1 MTETILIIGSIAL
14 DTIENIRGKR
24 EDLIGGSTTY
34 VTVAAGRSVPVNVV
48 GVIGNDFPD
57 EGLEIYQ
64 RYANSLVDLEC
75 KEGNTFRWG
84 GRYGEN
90 MDSRETLFTD
100 LGVFSDFSPRL
111 STVNKN
117 VSNVFLA
124 NIHPSLQLSV
134 INQMAGKPL
143 IVTDT
148 MNLWIDISLKQL
160 INVISRVNMF
170 LLNDEEA
177 LLLTKKQTVEDAAE
191 ILLDMGPEIIIIKQ
205 GSMGSY
211 LFDKKNNLKKH
222 IPAFP
227 VDNVVDTTGAGDSFA
242 GGFVGN
248 IEKTDIVS
256 AIIAGSAIASFTVSS
271 FGVNGLI
278 DITKKEMNN
287 RINYIKKI
295 IKD

>member
-1 MTETILIIGSIAL
+1 MTETILIIGSISL
-14 DTIENIRGKR
+14 DTIENNRGKR

-34 VTVAAGRSVPVNVV
+34 ATVAAGRLVPVNVV

-57 EGLEIYQ
+57 EGLKIYK

-148 MNLWIDISLKQL
+148 MNLWIETTKNKLLKVLKKSDILL
-160 INVISRVNMF
+160 INESEAELISGTNNIDRSAVQLQGLGPSTVVIKKGSSGAVLF
-170 LLNDEEA
+170 HGEEKVSIGA
-177 LLLTKKQTVEDAAE
+177 
-191 ILLDMGPEIIIIKQ
+191 
-205 GSMGSY
+205 Y
-211 LFDKKNNLKKH
+211 
-222 IPAFP
+222 P
-227 VDNVVDTTGAGDSFA
+227 VKDVIDTTGAGDTFG
-242 GGFVGN
+242 GGFV
-248 IEKTDIVS
+248 S
-256 AIIAGSAIASFTVSS
+256 ALASGGTFRDALIKGSALASICVEG
-271 FGVNGLI
+271 FGVESLLEVNL
-278 DITKKEMNN
+278 EE
-287 RINYIKKI
+287 IKKRE
-295 IKD
+295 KFLYSVLCS

>member
-1 MTETILIIGSIAL
+1 MTETTLIIGSISL
-14 DTIENIRGKR
+14 DTIENNRGKR
-24 EDLIGGSTTY
+24 ENLIGGSTTY
-34 VTVAAGRSVPVNVV
+34 ATVAAGRLVPVNVV

-57 EGLEIYQ
+57 EGLKIYQ

-100 LGVFSDFSPRL
+100 LGVFSDFLPRL

-148 MNLWIDISLKQL
+148 MNLWIETTKNELLKVLKKSGILL
-160 INVISRVNMF
+160 INESEAELISGTNNIDRSAVQLQGLGPSTVVIKKGSSGAVLF
-170 LLNDEEA
+170 HGEEKVSIGA
-177 LLLTKKQTVEDAAE
+177 
-191 ILLDMGPEIIIIKQ
+191 
-205 GSMGSY
+205 Y
-211 LFDKKNNLKKH
+211 
-222 IPAFP
+222 P
-227 VDNVVDTTGAGDSFA
+227 VKDVIDTTGAGDTFG
-242 GGFVGN
+242 GGFV
-248 IEKTDIVS
+248 S
-256 AIIAGSAIASFTVSS
+256 ALASGGTFRDALIKGSALASICVEG
-271 FGVNGLI
+271 FGVESLLEVNL
-278 DITKKEMNN
+278 EE
-287 RINYIKKI
+287 IKKRE
-295 IKD
+295 KFLYSVLCS

>member
-1 MTETILIIGSIAL
+1 MTETILVIGSIAL
-14 DTIENIRGKR
+14 DTIENNRGKR

-34 VTVAAGRSVPVNVV
+34 ATVAAGRSVPVNVV

-84 GRYGEN
+84 SRYGEN

-148 MNLWIDISLKQL
+148 MNLWIETTKNELLEVLKKSDILL
-160 INVISRVNMF
+160 INESESELISGTDNIDRSAVQLQGLGPSTVVIKKGSSGAVLF
-170 LLNDEEA
+170 HGEEKVSIGA
-177 LLLTKKQTVEDAAE
+177 
-191 ILLDMGPEIIIIKQ
+191 
-205 GSMGSY
+205 Y
-211 LFDKKNNLKKH
+211 
-222 IPAFP
+222 P
-227 VDNVVDTTGAGDSFA
+227 VKDVIDTTGAGDTFG
-242 GGFVGN
+242 GGFV
-248 IEKTDIVS
+248 S
-256 AIIAGSAIASFTVSS
+256 ALASGGTFRDALIKGSALASICVEG
-271 FGVNGLI
+271 FGIESLLEVNL
-278 DITKKEMNN
+278 EE
-287 RINYIKKI
+287 IKKRE
-295 IKD
+295 KFLHSVLCS

>member
-1 MTETILIIGSIAL
+1 MTETILIIGSISL
-14 DTIENIRGKR
+14 DTIENNRGKR

-34 VTVAAGRSVPVNVV
+34 ATVAAGRLVPVNVV

-57 EGLEIYQ
+57 EGLKIYK

-100 LGVFSDFSPRL
+100 LGVFSDFLPRL

-148 MNLWIDISLKQL
+148 MNLWIETTKNKLLKVLKKSDILL
-160 INVISRVNMF
+160 INESEAELISGTNNIDRSAVQLQGLGPSTVVIKKGSSGVVLF
-170 LLNDEEA
+170 HGEEKVSIGA
-177 LLLTKKQTVEDAAE
+177 
-191 ILLDMGPEIIIIKQ
+191 
-205 GSMGSY
+205 Y
-211 LFDKKNNLKKH
+211 
-222 IPAFP
+222 P
-227 VDNVVDTTGAGDSFA
+227 VKDVIDTTGAGDTFG
-242 GGFVGN
+242 GGFV
-248 IEKTDIVS
+248 S
-256 AIIAGSAIASFTVSS
+256 ALASGGTFRDALIKGSALASICVEG
-271 FGVNGLI
+271 FGVESLLEVNL
-278 DITKKEMNN
+278 EE
-287 RINYIKKI
+287 IKKRE
-295 IKD
+295 KFLYSVLCS

>member
-14 DTIENIRGKR
+14 DTIENNRGKR

-34 VTVAAGRSVPVNVV
+34 ATVAAGRLVPVNVV

-57 EGLEIYQ
+57 EGLKIYK

-148 MNLWIDISLKQL
+148 MNLWIETTKNKLLKVLKKSDILL
-160 INVISRVNMF
+160 INESEAELISGTNNIDRSAVQLQGLGPSTVVIKKGSSGAVLF
-170 LLNDEEA
+170 HGEEKVSIGA
-177 LLLTKKQTVEDAAE
+177 
-191 ILLDMGPEIIIIKQ
+191 
-205 GSMGSY
+205 Y
-211 LFDKKNNLKKH
+211 
-222 IPAFP
+222 P
-227 VDNVVDTTGAGDSFA
+227 VKDVIDTTGAGDTFG
-242 GGFVGN
+242 GGFV
-248 IEKTDIVS
+248 S
-256 AIIAGSAIASFTVSS
+256 ALASGGTFRDALIKGSALASICVEG
-271 FGVNGLI
+271 FGVESLLEVNL
-278 DITKKEMNN
+278 EE
-287 RINYIKKI
+287 IKKRE
-295 IKD
+295 KFLYSVFCS

>member
-14 DTIENIRGKR
+14 DTIENNRGKR

-34 VTVAAGRSVPVNVV
+34 ATVAAGRSVPVNVV

-57 EGLEIYQ
+57 EGLKIYQ

-84 GRYGEN
+84 SRYGEN

-148 MNLWIDISLKQL
+148 MNLWIETTKNELLEVLKKSDILL
-160 INVISRVNMF
+160 INESEAELISGTNNIDRSAVQLQGLGPSTVVIKKGSSGAVLF
-170 LLNDEEA
+170 HGEEKVSIGA
-177 LLLTKKQTVEDAAE
+177 
-191 ILLDMGPEIIIIKQ
+191 
-205 GSMGSY
+205 Y
-211 LFDKKNNLKKH
+211 
-222 IPAFP
+222 P
-227 VDNVVDTTGAGDSFA
+227 VKDVIDTTGAGDTFG
-242 GGFVGN
+242 GGFV
-248 IEKTDIVS
+248 S
-256 AIIAGSAIASFTVSS
+256 ALASGGTFRDALIKGSALASICVEG
-271 FGVNGLI
+271 FGVESLLEVNL
-278 DITKKEMNN
+278 EE
-287 RINYIKKI
+287 IKKRE
-295 IKD
+295 KFLHSVLCS

>member
-14 DTIENIRGKR
+14 DTIENNRGKR

-34 VTVAAGRSVPVNVV
+34 ATVAAGRSVPVNVV

-57 EGLEIYQ
+57 EGLKIYQ

-148 MNLWIDISLKQL
+148 MNLWIETTKNELLEVLKKSDILL
-160 INVISRVNMF
+160 INESEAELISGTNNIDRSAVQLQGLGPSTVVIKKGSSGAVLF
-170 LLNDEEA
+170 HGEEKVSIGA
-177 LLLTKKQTVEDAAE
+177 
-191 ILLDMGPEIIIIKQ
+191 
-205 GSMGSY
+205 Y
-211 LFDKKNNLKKH
+211 
-222 IPAFP
+222 P
-227 VDNVVDTTGAGDSFA
+227 VKDVIDTTGAGDTFG
-242 GGFVGN
+242 GGFV
-248 IEKTDIVS
+248 S
-256 AIIAGSAIASFTVSS
+256 ALASGGTFRDALIKGSALASICVEG
-271 FGVNGLI
+271 FGVESLLEVNL
-278 DITKKEMNN
+278 EE
-287 RINYIKKI
+287 IKKRE
-295 IKD
+295 KFLYSVFCS

>member
-14 DTIENIRGKR
+14 DTIENNRGKR

-34 VTVAAGRSVPVNVV
+34 ATVAAGRSVPVNVV

-57 EGLEIYQ
+57 EGLKIYQ

-84 GRYGEN
+84 SRYGEN

-148 MNLWIDISLKQL
+148 MNLWIETTKNELLEVLKKSDILL
-160 INVISRVNMF
+160 INESESELISGTDNIDRSAVQLQGLGPSTVVIKKGSSGAVLF
-170 LLNDEEA
+170 HGEEKVSIGA
-177 LLLTKKQTVEDAAE
+177 
-191 ILLDMGPEIIIIKQ
+191 
-205 GSMGSY
+205 Y
-211 LFDKKNNLKKH
+211 
-222 IPAFP
+222 P
-227 VDNVVDTTGAGDSFA
+227 VKDVIDTTGAGDTFG
-242 GGFVGN
+242 GGFV
-248 IEKTDIVS
+248 S
-256 AIIAGSAIASFTVSS
+256 ALASGGTFRDALIKGSALASICVEG
-271 FGVNGLI
+271 FGIESLLEVNL
-278 DITKKEMNN
+278 EE
-287 RINYIKKI
+287 IKKRE
-295 IKD
+295 KFLHSVLCS

>member
-14 DTIENIRGKR
+14 DTIENNRGKR

-57 EGLEIYQ
+57 EGLKIYQ

-90 MDSRETLFTD
+90 MDNRETLFTD

-148 MNLWIDISLKQL
+148 MNLWIETTKNELLEVLKKSDILL
-160 INVISRVNMF
+160 INESEAELITGTNNIDRSAVQLQDLGPSTVVIKKGSSGAVLF
-170 LLNDEEA
+170 HGEEKVSIGA
-177 LLLTKKQTVEDAAE
+177 
-191 ILLDMGPEIIIIKQ
+191 
-205 GSMGSY
+205 Y
-211 LFDKKNNLKKH
+211 
-222 IPAFP
+222 P
-227 VDNVVDTTGAGDSFA
+227 VKDVIDTTGAGDTFG
-242 GGFVGN
+242 GGFV
-248 IEKTDIVS
+248 S
-256 AIIAGSAIASFTVSS
+256 ALASGGTFRDALIKGSALASICVEG
-271 FGVNGLI
+271 FGVESLLEVNL
-278 DITKKEMNN
+278 EE
-287 RINYIKKI
+287 IKKRE
-295 IKD
+295 KFLHSLLCP

>member
-14 DTIENIRGKR
+14 DTIENNRGKR

-57 EGLEIYQ
+57 EGLKIYQ

-148 MNLWIDISLKQL
+148 MNLWIETTKNELLEVLKKSDILL
-160 INVISRVNMF
+160 INESEAELITGTNNIDRSAVQLQGLGPSTVVIKKGSSGAVLF
-170 LLNDEEA
+170 HGEEKVSIGA
-177 LLLTKKQTVEDAAE
+177 
-191 ILLDMGPEIIIIKQ
+191 
-205 GSMGSY
+205 Y
-211 LFDKKNNLKKH
+211 
-222 IPAFP
+222 P
-227 VDNVVDTTGAGDSFA
+227 VKDVIDTTGAGDTFG
-242 GGFVGN
+242 GGFV
-248 IEKTDIVS
+248 S
-256 AIIAGSAIASFTVSS
+256 ALASGGTFRDALIKGSALASICVEG
-271 FGVNGLI
+271 FGVESLLEVNL
-278 DITKKEMNN
+278 EE
-287 RINYIKKI
+287 IKKRE
-295 IKD
+295 KFLHSVLCP

>member
-14 DTIENIRGKR
+14 DTIENNRGKR

-34 VTVAAGRSVPVNVV
+34 ATVAAGWSVPVNVV

-84 GRYGEN
+84 SRYGEN

-148 MNLWIDISLKQL
+148 MNLWIETTKNELLEVLKKSDILL
-160 INVISRVNMF
+160 INESESELISGTDNIDRSAVQLQGLGPSTVVIKKGSSGAVLF
-170 LLNDEEA
+170 HGEEKVSIGA
-177 LLLTKKQTVEDAAE
+177 
-191 ILLDMGPEIIIIKQ
+191 
-205 GSMGSY
+205 Y
-211 LFDKKNNLKKH
+211 
-222 IPAFP
+222 P
-227 VDNVVDTTGAGDSFA
+227 VKDVIVTTGAGDTFG
-242 GGFVGN
+242 GGFV
-248 IEKTDIVS
+248 S
-256 AIIAGSAIASFTVSS
+256 ALASGGTFRDALIKGSALASICVEG
-271 FGVNGLI
+271 FGIESLLVVNL
-278 DITKKEMNN
+278 EE
-287 RINYIKKI
+287 IKKRE
-295 IKD
+295 KFLHSALCP

>member
-1 MTETILIIGSIAL
+1 MTETILIVGSIAL
-14 DTIENIRGKR
+14 DTIENNRGKR

-57 EGLEIYQ
+57 EGLKIYQ

-90 MDSRETLFTD
+90 MDNRETLFTD

-124 NIHPSLQLSV
+124 NINPSLQLSV

-148 MNLWIDISLKQL
+148 MNLWIETTKNELLEVLKKSDILL
-160 INVISRVNMF
+160 INESEAELITGTNNIDRSAVQLQGLGPSTVVIKKGSSGAVLF
-170 LLNDEEA
+170 HGEEKVSIGA
-177 LLLTKKQTVEDAAE
+177 
-191 ILLDMGPEIIIIKQ
+191 
-205 GSMGSY
+205 Y
-211 LFDKKNNLKKH
+211 
-222 IPAFP
+222 P
-227 VDNVVDTTGAGDSFA
+227 VKDVIDTTGAGDTFG
-242 GGFVGN
+242 GGFV
-248 IEKTDIVS
+248 S
-256 AIIAGSAIASFTVSS
+256 ALASGGTFRDALIKGSALASICVEG
-271 FGVNGLI
+271 FGVESLLEVNL
-278 DITKKEMNN
+278 EE
-287 RINYIKKI
+287 IKKRE
-295 IKD
+295 KFLHSVLCS

>member
-14 DTIENIRGKR
+14 DTIENNRGKR

-34 VTVAAGRSVPVNVV
+34 ATVAAGRSVPVNVV

-64 RYANSLVDLEC
+64 RYANNLVDLEC

-84 GRYGEN
+84 SRYGEN

-148 MNLWIDISLKQL
+148 MNLWIETTKNELLEVLKKSDILL
-160 INVISRVNMF
+160 INESESELISGTDNIDRSAVQLQGLGPSTVVIKKGSSGAVLF
-170 LLNDEEA
+170 HGEEKVSIGA
-177 LLLTKKQTVEDAAE
+177 
-191 ILLDMGPEIIIIKQ
+191 
-205 GSMGSY
+205 Y
-211 LFDKKNNLKKH
+211 
-222 IPAFP
+222 P
-227 VDNVVDTTGAGDSFA
+227 VKDVIDTTGAGDTFG
-242 GGFVGN
+242 GGFV
-248 IEKTDIVS
+248 S
-256 AIIAGSAIASFTVSS
+256 ALASGGTFRDALIKGSALASICVEG
-271 FGVNGLI
+271 FGVESLLEVNL
-278 DITKKEMNN
+278 EE
-287 RINYIKKI
+287 IKKREKFLHSVI
-295 IKD
+295 CP

>member
-14 DTIENIRGKR
+14 DTIENNRGKR

-34 VTVAAGRSVPVNVV
+34 VTVAAGWSVPVNVV

-84 GRYGEN
+84 SRYGEN

-124 NIHPSLQLSV
+124 NINPSLQLSV

-143 IVTDT
+143 IIIDT
-148 MNLWIDISLKQL
+148 MNLWIETTKNELLEVLKKSDILL
-160 INVISRVNMF
+160 INESEAELITGTNNIDRSAIQLQGLGPSTVVIKKGSSGAVLF
-170 LLNDEEA
+170 HGEEKVSIGA
-177 LLLTKKQTVEDAAE
+177 
-191 ILLDMGPEIIIIKQ
+191 
-205 GSMGSY
+205 Y
-211 LFDKKNNLKKH
+211 
-222 IPAFP
+222 P
-227 VDNVVDTTGAGDSFA
+227 VKDVIDTTGAGDTFG
-242 GGFVGN
+242 GGFV
-248 IEKTDIVS
+248 S
-256 AIIAGSAIASFTVSS
+256 ALASGGTFRDALIKGSALASICVEG
-271 FGVNGLI
+271 FGVESLLEVNL
-278 DITKKEMNN
+278 EE
-287 RINYIKKI
+287 IKKRENFLHSVLCP
-295 IKD
+295 

>member
-1 MTETILIIGSIAL
+1 MTETILIIGSISL
-14 DTIENIRGKR
+14 DTIENNRGKR

-57 EGLEIYQ
+57 EGLKIYQ

-90 MDSRETLFTD
+90 MDNRETLFTD

-148 MNLWIDISLKQL
+148 MNLWIETTKNKLLKVLKKSDILL
-160 INVISRVNMF
+160 INESEAELISGTNNIDRSAVQLQGLGPSTVVIKKGSSGVVLF
-170 LLNDEEA
+170 HGEEKVSIGA
-177 LLLTKKQTVEDAAE
+177 
-191 ILLDMGPEIIIIKQ
+191 
-205 GSMGSY
+205 Y
-211 LFDKKNNLKKH
+211 
-222 IPAFP
+222 P
-227 VDNVVDTTGAGDSFA
+227 VKDVIDTTGAGDTFG
-242 GGFVGN
+242 GGFV
-248 IEKTDIVS
+248 S
-256 AIIAGSAIASFTVSS
+256 ALASGGTFRDALIKGSALASICVEG
-271 FGVNGLI
+271 FGVESLLEANL
-278 DITKKEMNN
+278 EE
-287 RINYIKKI
+287 IKKRE
-295 IKD
+295 KFLYSVFCS

>member
-14 DTIENIRGKR
+14 DTIENNRGKR

-34 VTVAAGRSVPVNVV
+34 ATVAAGRLVPVNVV

-57 EGLEIYQ
+57 EGLKIYK

-148 MNLWIDISLKQL
+148 MNLWIETTKNELLKVLKKSDILL
-160 INVISRVNMF
+160 INESEAELISGTNNIDRSAVQLQGLGPSTVVIKKGSSGAVLF
-170 LLNDEEA
+170 HGEEKVSIGA
-177 LLLTKKQTVEDAAE
+177 
-191 ILLDMGPEIIIIKQ
+191 
-205 GSMGSY
+205 Y
-211 LFDKKNNLKKH
+211 
-222 IPAFP
+222 P
-227 VDNVVDTTGAGDSFA
+227 VKDVIDTTGAGDTFG
-242 GGFVGN
+242 GGFV
-248 IEKTDIVS
+248 S
-256 AIIAGSAIASFTVSS
+256 ALASGGTFRDALIKGSALASICVEG
-271 FGVNGLI
+271 FGVESLLEVNL
-278 DITKKEMNN
+278 EE
-287 RINYIKKI
+287 IKKRE
-295 IKD
+295 KFLYSVLCS

>member
-1 MTETILIIGSIAL
+1 MTETILIIGSISL
-14 DTIENIRGKR
+14 DTIENNRGKR

-34 VTVAAGRSVPVNVV
+34 ATVAAGRLVPVNVV

-57 EGLEIYQ
+57 EGLKIYQ

-148 MNLWIDISLKQL
+148 MNLWIETTKNKLLKVLKKSDILL
-160 INVISRVNMF
+160 INESEAELISGTNNIDRSAVQLQGLGPSTVVIKKGSSGVVLF
-170 LLNDEEA
+170 HGEEKVSIGA
-177 LLLTKKQTVEDAAE
+177 
-191 ILLDMGPEIIIIKQ
+191 
-205 GSMGSY
+205 Y
-211 LFDKKNNLKKH
+211 
-222 IPAFP
+222 P
-227 VDNVVDTTGAGDSFA
+227 VKDVIDTTGAGDTFG
-242 GGFVGN
+242 GGFV
-248 IEKTDIVS
+248 S
-256 AIIAGSAIASFTVSS
+256 ALASGGTFRDALIKGSALASICVEG
-271 FGVNGLI
+271 FGVESLLEVNL
-278 DITKKEMNN
+278 EE
-287 RINYIKKI
+287 IKKRE
-295 IKD
+295 KFLYSVFCS

>member
-14 DTIENIRGKR
+14 DTIENNRGKR

-34 VTVAAGRSVPVNVV
+34 ATVAAGRSVPVNVV

-57 EGLEIYQ
+57 EGLKIYQ
-64 RYANSLVDLEC
+64 RYANSLVDLQC

-84 GRYGEN
+84 SRYGEN

-148 MNLWIDISLKQL
+148 MNLWIETTKNELLEVLKKSDILL
-160 INVISRVNMF
+160 INESEAELISGTDNIDRSAVQLQGLGPSTVVIKKGSSGAVLF
-170 LLNDEEA
+170 HGEEKVSIGA
-177 LLLTKKQTVEDAAE
+177 
-191 ILLDMGPEIIIIKQ
+191 
-205 GSMGSY
+205 Y
-211 LFDKKNNLKKH
+211 
-222 IPAFP
+222 P
-227 VDNVVDTTGAGDSFA
+227 VKDVIDTTGAGDTFG
-242 GGFVGN
+242 GGFV
-248 IEKTDIVS
+248 S
-256 AIIAGSAIASFTVSS
+256 ALASGGTFRDALIKGSALASICVEG
-271 FGVNGLI
+271 FGIESLLEVNL
-278 DITKKEMNN
+278 EE
-287 RINYIKKI
+287 IKKRE
-295 IKD
+295 KFLHSVLCS

>member
-14 DTIENIRGKR
+14 DTIENNRGKR

-34 VTVAAGRSVPVNVV
+34 ATIAAGRSVPVNVV

-57 EGLEIYQ
+57 EGLKIYK

-84 GRYGEN
+84 DRYGEN

-148 MNLWIDISLKQL
+148 MNLWIETTKNKLLKVLKKSDILL
-160 INVISRVNMF
+160 INESEAELISGTNNIDRSAVQLQGLGPSTVVIKKGSSGAVLF
-170 LLNDEEA
+170 HGEEKVSIGA
-177 LLLTKKQTVEDAAE
+177 
-191 ILLDMGPEIIIIKQ
+191 
-205 GSMGSY
+205 Y
-211 LFDKKNNLKKH
+211 
-222 IPAFP
+222 P
-227 VDNVVDTTGAGDSFA
+227 VKDVIDTTGAGDTFG
-242 GGFVGN
+242 GGFV
-248 IEKTDIVS
+248 S
-256 AIIAGSAIASFTVSS
+256 ALASGGTFRDALIKGSALASICVEG
-271 FGVNGLI
+271 FGVESLLEVNL
-278 DITKKEMNN
+278 EE
-287 RINYIKKI
+287 IKKRE
-295 IKD
+295 KFLYSVFCS

>member
-14 DTIENIRGKR
+14 DTIENNRGKR

-34 VTVAAGRSVPVNVV
+34 ATVAAGRSVPVNVV

-57 EGLEIYQ
+57 EGLKIYQ
-64 RYANSLVDLEC
+64 RYANSLVDLQC

-84 GRYGEN
+84 SRYGEN

-148 MNLWIDISLKQL
+148 MNLWIETTKNELLEVLKKSDILL
-160 INVISRVNMF
+160 INESESELISGTDNIDRSAVQLQGLGPSTVVIKKGSSGAVLF
-170 LLNDEEA
+170 HGEEKVSIGA
-177 LLLTKKQTVEDAAE
+177 
-191 ILLDMGPEIIIIKQ
+191 
-205 GSMGSY
+205 Y
-211 LFDKKNNLKKH
+211 
-222 IPAFP
+222 P
-227 VDNVVDTTGAGDSFA
+227 VKDVIDTTGAGDTFG
-242 GGFVGN
+242 GGFV
-248 IEKTDIVS
+248 S
-256 AIIAGSAIASFTVSS
+256 ALASGGTFRDALIKGSALASICVEG
-271 FGVNGLI
+271 FGVESLLEVNL
-278 DITKKEMNN
+278 EE
-287 RINYIKKI
+287 IKKREKFLHSVI
-295 IKD
+295 CP

>member
-14 DTIENIRGKR
+14 DTIENNRGKR

-34 VTVAAGRSVPVNVV
+34 ATVAAGRLVPVNVV

-57 EGLEIYQ
+57 EGLKIYK

-148 MNLWIDISLKQL
+148 MNLWIETTKNKLLKVLKKSDILL
-160 INVISRVNMF
+160 INESEAELISGTNNIDRSAVQLQGLGPSTVVIKKGSSGAVLF
-170 LLNDEEA
+170 HGEEKVSIGA
-177 LLLTKKQTVEDAAE
+177 
-191 ILLDMGPEIIIIKQ
+191 
-205 GSMGSY
+205 Y
-211 LFDKKNNLKKH
+211 
-222 IPAFP
+222 P
-227 VDNVVDTTGAGDSFA
+227 VKDVIDTTGAGDTFG
-242 GGFVGN
+242 GGFV
-248 IEKTDIVS
+248 S
-256 AIIAGSAIASFTVSS
+256 ALASGGTFRDALIKGSALASICVEG
-271 FGVNGLI
+271 FGVESLLEVNL
-278 DITKKEMNN
+278 EE
-287 RINYIKKI
+287 IKKRE
-295 IKD
+295 KFLYSVLCS

>member
-1 MTETILIIGSIAL
+1 MTETILIIGSISL
-14 DTIENIRGKR
+14 DTIENNRGKR

-34 VTVAAGRSVPVNVV
+34 ATVAAGRLVPVNVV

-57 EGLEIYQ
+57 EGLKIYQ

-148 MNLWIDISLKQL
+148 MNLWIETTKNKLLKVLKKSDILL
-160 INVISRVNMF
+160 INESEAELISGTNNIDRSAVQLQGLGPSTVVIKKGSSGVVLF
-170 LLNDEEA
+170 HGEEKVSIGA
-177 LLLTKKQTVEDAAE
+177 
-191 ILLDMGPEIIIIKQ
+191 
-205 GSMGSY
+205 Y
-211 LFDKKNNLKKH
+211 
-222 IPAFP
+222 P
-227 VDNVVDTTGAGDSFA
+227 VKDVIDTTGAGDTFG
-242 GGFVGN
+242 GGFV
-248 IEKTDIVS
+248 S
-256 AIIAGSAIASFTVSS
+256 ALASGGTFRDALIKGSALASICVEG
-271 FGVNGLI
+271 FGVESLL
-278 DITKKEMNN
+278 EVSLEE
-287 RINYIKKI
+287 IKKRE
-295 IKD
+295 KFLYSVFCS

>member
-1 MTETILIIGSIAL
+1 MTETILIIGSISL
-14 DTIENIRGKR
+14 DTIENDRGKR
-24 EDLIGGSTTY
+24 ENLIGGSTTY
-34 VTVAAGRSVPVNVV
+34 ATVAAGRLVPVNVV

-57 EGLEIYQ
+57 EGLKIYK

-100 LGVFSDFSPRL
+100 LGVFSDFLPRL

-148 MNLWIDISLKQL
+148 MNLWIETTKNKLLKVLKKSDILL
-160 INVISRVNMF
+160 INESEAELISGTNNIDRSAVQLQGLGPSTVVIKKGSSGAVLF
-170 LLNDEEA
+170 HGEEKVSIGA
-177 LLLTKKQTVEDAAE
+177 
-191 ILLDMGPEIIIIKQ
+191 
-205 GSMGSY
+205 Y
-211 LFDKKNNLKKH
+211 
-222 IPAFP
+222 P
-227 VDNVVDTTGAGDSFA
+227 VKDVIDTTGAGDTFG
-242 GGFVGN
+242 GGFV
-248 IEKTDIVS
+248 S
-256 AIIAGSAIASFTVSS
+256 ALASGGTFRDALIKGSALASICVEG
-271 FGVNGLI
+271 FGVESLLEVNL
-278 DITKKEMNN
+278 EE
-287 RINYIKKI
+287 IKKRE
-295 IKD
+295 KFLYSVLCS

>member
-14 DTIENIRGKR
+14 DTIENNRGKR

-34 VTVAAGRSVPVNVV
+34 ATVAAGRSVPVNVV

-57 EGLEIYQ
+57 EGLKIYQ

-148 MNLWIDISLKQL
+148 MNLWIETTKNKLLKVLKKSDILL
-160 INVISRVNMF
+160 INESEAELISGTNNIDRSAVQLQGLGPSTVVIKKGSSGAVLF
-170 LLNDEEA
+170 HGEEKVSIGA
-177 LLLTKKQTVEDAAE
+177 
-191 ILLDMGPEIIIIKQ
+191 
-205 GSMGSY
+205 Y
-211 LFDKKNNLKKH
+211 
-222 IPAFP
+222 P
-227 VDNVVDTTGAGDSFA
+227 VKDVIDTTGAGDTFG
-242 GGFVGN
+242 GGFV
-248 IEKTDIVS
+248 S
-256 AIIAGSAIASFTVSS
+256 ALASGGTFRDALIKGSALASICVEG
-271 FGVNGLI
+271 FGVESLLEVNL
-278 DITKKEMNN
+278 EE
-287 RINYIKKI
+287 IKKRE
-295 IKD
+295 KFLYSVLCS

>member
-14 DTIENIRGKR
+14 DTIENNRGKR

-34 VTVAAGRSVPVNVV
+34 VTVAAGRSGPVNVV
-48 GVIGNDFPD
+48 CVIGNDFPV

-148 MNLWIDISLKQL
+148 MNLWIETTKNELLEVLKKSDILL
-160 INVISRVNMF
+160 INESEAELITGTNNIDRSAIQLQGLGPSTVVIKKGSSGAVLF
-170 LLNDEEA
+170 HGEEKVSIGA
-177 LLLTKKQTVEDAAE
+177 
-191 ILLDMGPEIIIIKQ
+191 
-205 GSMGSY
+205 Y
-211 LFDKKNNLKKH
+211 
-222 IPAFP
+222 P
-227 VDNVVDTTGAGDSFA
+227 VKDVIDTTGAGDTFG
-242 GGFVGN
+242 GGFV
-248 IEKTDIVS
+248 S
-256 AIIAGSAIASFTVSS
+256 ALASGGTFRDALIKGSALASICVEG
-271 FGVNGLI
+271 FGIESLLEVNL
-278 DITKKEMNN
+278 EE
-287 RINYIKKI
+287 IKKRE
-295 IKD
+295 KFLHSVLCS

>member
-148 MNLWIDISLKQL
+148 MNLWIETTKNELLKVLKKSDILL
-160 INVISRVNMF
+160 INESEAELISGTNNIDRSAVQLRGLGPSTVVIKKGSSGAVLF
-170 LLNDEEA
+170 HGEEKVSIGA
-177 LLLTKKQTVEDAAE
+177 
-191 ILLDMGPEIIIIKQ
+191 
-205 GSMGSY
+205 Y
-211 LFDKKNNLKKH
+211 
-222 IPAFP
+222 P
-227 VDNVVDTTGAGDSFA
+227 VKDVIDTTGAGDTFG
-242 GGFVGN
+242 GGFV
-248 IEKTDIVS
+248 S
-256 AIIAGSAIASFTVSS
+256 ALASGGTFRDALIKGSALASICVEG
-271 FGVNGLI
+271 FGVESLLDVNL
-278 DITKKEMNN
+278 EE
-287 RINYIKKI
+287 IKKRE
-295 IKD
+295 KFLHSVLCP

>member
-14 DTIENIRGKR
+14 DTIENNRGKR

-64 RYANSLVDLEC
+64 RYANNLVDLEC

-148 MNLWIDISLKQL
+148 MNLWIETTKNELLKVLKKSDILL
-160 INVISRVNMF
+160 INESEAELISGTNNIDRSAVQLQGLGPSTVVIKKGSSGAVLF
-170 LLNDEEA
+170 HGEEKVSIGA
-177 LLLTKKQTVEDAAE
+177 
-191 ILLDMGPEIIIIKQ
+191 
-205 GSMGSY
+205 Y
-211 LFDKKNNLKKH
+211 
-222 IPAFP
+222 P
-227 VDNVVDTTGAGDSFA
+227 VKDVIDTTGAGDTFG
-242 GGFVGN
+242 GGFV
-248 IEKTDIVS
+248 S
-256 AIIAGSAIASFTVSS
+256 ALASGGTFRDALIKGSALASICVEG
-271 FGVNGLI
+271 FGIESLLEVNL
-278 DITKKEMNN
+278 EE
-287 RINYIKKI
+287 IKKRE
-295 IKD
+295 KFLHSVLCS

>member
-14 DTIENIRGKR
+14 DTIENNRGKR

-34 VTVAAGRSVPVNVV
+34 ATVAAGRSVPVNVV

-57 EGLEIYQ
+57 EGLKIYQ
-64 RYANSLVDLEC
+64 RYANSLVDLQC

-84 GRYGEN
+84 SRYGEN

-148 MNLWIDISLKQL
+148 MNLWIETTKNELLEVLKKSDILL
-160 INVISRVNMF
+160 INESESELISGTDNIDRSAVQLQGLGPSTVVIKKGSSGAVLF
-170 LLNDEEA
+170 HGEEKVSIGA
-177 LLLTKKQTVEDAAE
+177 
-191 ILLDMGPEIIIIKQ
+191 
-205 GSMGSY
+205 Y
-211 LFDKKNNLKKH
+211 
-222 IPAFP
+222 P
-227 VDNVVDTTGAGDSFA
+227 VKDVIDTTGAGDTFG
-242 GGFVGN
+242 GGFV
-248 IEKTDIVS
+248 S
-256 AIIAGSAIASFTVSS
+256 ALASGGTFRDALIKGSALASICVEG
-271 FGVNGLI
+271 FGIESLLVVNL
-278 DITKKEMNN
+278 EE
-287 RINYIKKI
+287 IKKRE
-295 IKD
+295 KFLHSALCP

>member
-14 DTIENIRGKR
+14 DTIENNRGKR

-84 GRYGEN
+84 SRYGEN

-148 MNLWIDISLKQL
+148 MNLWIETTKNELLEVLKKSDILL
-160 INVISRVNMF
+160 INESESELISGTDNIDRSAVQLQGLGPSTVVIKKGSSGAVLF
-170 LLNDEEA
+170 HGEEKVSIGA
-177 LLLTKKQTVEDAAE
+177 
-191 ILLDMGPEIIIIKQ
+191 
-205 GSMGSY
+205 Y
-211 LFDKKNNLKKH
+211 
-222 IPAFP
+222 P
-227 VDNVVDTTGAGDSFA
+227 VKDVIDTTGAGDTFG
-242 GGFVGN
+242 GGFV
-248 IEKTDIVS
+248 S
-256 AIIAGSAIASFTVSS
+256 ALASGGTFRDALIKGSALASICVEG
-271 FGVNGLI
+271 FGIESLLEVNL
-278 DITKKEMNN
+278 EE
-287 RINYIKKI
+287 IKKRE
-295 IKD
+295 KFLHSVLCS

>member
-1 MTETILIIGSIAL
+1 MTETILIIGSISL
-14 DTIENIRGKR
+14 DTIENNRGKR

-34 VTVAAGRSVPVNVV
+34 ATVAAGRLVPVNVV

-57 EGLEIYQ
+57 EGLKIYQ

-148 MNLWIDISLKQL
+148 MNLWIETTKNKLLKVLKKSDILL
-160 INVISRVNMF
+160 INESEAELISGTNNIDRSAVQLQGLGPSTVVIKKGSSGAVLF
-170 LLNDEEA
+170 HGEEKVSIGA
-177 LLLTKKQTVEDAAE
+177 
-191 ILLDMGPEIIIIKQ
+191 
-205 GSMGSY
+205 Y
-211 LFDKKNNLKKH
+211 
-222 IPAFP
+222 P
-227 VDNVVDTTGAGDSFA
+227 VKDVIDTTGAGDTFG
-242 GGFVGN
+242 GGFV
-248 IEKTDIVS
+248 S
-256 AIIAGSAIASFTVSS
+256 ALASGGTFRDALIKGSALASICVEG
-271 FGVNGLI
+271 FGVESLLEVNL
-278 DITKKEMNN
+278 EE
-287 RINYIKKI
+287 IKKRE
-295 IKD
+295 KFLYSVFCS

>member
-1 MTETILIIGSIAL
+1 MTETILIVGSIAL
-14 DTIENIRGKR
+14 DTIENNRGKR

-57 EGLEIYQ
+57 EGLKIYQ

-84 GRYGEN
+84 VRYGEN

-143 IVTDT
+143 VVTDT
-148 MNLWIDISLKQL
+148 MNLWIETTKNELLEVLKKSDILL
-160 INVISRVNMF
+160 INESEAELITGTNNIDRSAVQLQGLGPSTVVIKKGSSGAVLF
-170 LLNDEEA
+170 HGEEKVSIGA
-177 LLLTKKQTVEDAAE
+177 
-191 ILLDMGPEIIIIKQ
+191 
-205 GSMGSY
+205 Y
-211 LFDKKNNLKKH
+211 
-222 IPAFP
+222 P
-227 VDNVVDTTGAGDSFA
+227 VKDVIDTTGAGDTFG
-242 GGFVGN
+242 GGFV
-248 IEKTDIVS
+248 S
-256 AIIAGSAIASFTVSS
+256 ALASGGTFRDALIKGSALASICVEG
-271 FGVNGLI
+271 FGVESLLEVNL
-278 DITKKEMNN
+278 EE
-287 RINYIKKI
+287 IKKRE
-295 IKD
+295 KFLHSVLCP

>member
-1 MTETILIIGSIAL
+1 MTETILIIGSISL
-14 DTIENIRGKR
+14 DTIENNRGKR

-34 VTVAAGRSVPVNVV
+34 ATVAAGRLVPVNVV

-57 EGLEIYQ
+57 EGLKIYK

-148 MNLWIDISLKQL
+148 MNLWIETTKNKLLKVLKKSDILL
-160 INVISRVNMF
+160 INESEAELISGTNNIDRSAVQLQGLGPSTVVIKKGSSGVVLF
-170 LLNDEEA
+170 HGEEKVSIGA
-177 LLLTKKQTVEDAAE
+177 
-191 ILLDMGPEIIIIKQ
+191 
-205 GSMGSY
+205 Y
-211 LFDKKNNLKKH
+211 
-222 IPAFP
+222 P
-227 VDNVVDTTGAGDSFA
+227 VKDVIDTTGAGDTFG
-242 GGFVGN
+242 GGFV
-248 IEKTDIVS
+248 S
-256 AIIAGSAIASFTVSS
+256 ALASGGTFRDALIKGSALASICVEG
-271 FGVNGLI
+271 FGVESLL
-278 DITKKEMNN
+278 EVSLEE
-287 RINYIKKI
+287 IKKRE
-295 IKD
+295 KFLYSVFCS

>member
-14 DTIENIRGKR
+14 DTIENNRGKR

-57 EGLEIYQ
+57 EGLKIYQ

-84 GRYGEN
+84 SRYGEN

-117 VSNVFLA
+117 VSNVFLS

-148 MNLWIDISLKQL
+148 MNLWIETTKNELLEVLKKSDILL
-160 INVISRVNMF
+160 INESEAELITGTNNIDRSAVQLQGLGPSTVVIKKGSSGAVLF
-170 LLNDEEA
+170 HGEEKVSIGA
-177 LLLTKKQTVEDAAE
+177 
-191 ILLDMGPEIIIIKQ
+191 
-205 GSMGSY
+205 Y
-211 LFDKKNNLKKH
+211 
-222 IPAFP
+222 P
-227 VDNVVDTTGAGDSFA
+227 VKDVIDTTGAGDTFG
-242 GGFVGN
+242 GGFV
-248 IEKTDIVS
+248 S
-256 AIIAGSAIASFTVSS
+256 ALASGGTFRDALIKGSALASICVEG
-271 FGVNGLI
+271 FGVESLLEVNL
-278 DITKKEMNN
+278 EE
-287 RINYIKKI
+287 IKKRE
-295 IKD
+295 KFLHSVLCP

>member
-1 MTETILIIGSIAL
+1 MTETILIIGSISL
-14 DTIENIRGKR
+14 DTIENNRGKR

-34 VTVAAGRSVPVNVV
+34 ATVAAGRLVPVNVV

-57 EGLEIYQ
+57 EGLKIYK

-148 MNLWIDISLKQL
+148 MNLWIETTKNELLKVLKKSDILL
-160 INVISRVNMF
+160 INESEAELISGTNNIDRSAVQLQGLGPSTVVIKKGSSGVVLF
-170 LLNDEEA
+170 HGEEKVSIGA
-177 LLLTKKQTVEDAAE
+177 
-191 ILLDMGPEIIIIKQ
+191 
-205 GSMGSY
+205 Y
-211 LFDKKNNLKKH
+211 
-222 IPAFP
+222 P
-227 VDNVVDTTGAGDSFA
+227 VKDVIDTTGAGDTFG
-242 GGFVGN
+242 GGFV
-248 IEKTDIVS
+248 S
-256 AIIAGSAIASFTVSS
+256 ALASGGTFRDALIKGSALASICVEG
-271 FGVNGLI
+271 FGVESLLEVNL
-278 DITKKEMNN
+278 EE
-287 RINYIKKI
+287 IKKRE
-295 IKD
+295 KFLYSVFCS

>member
-1 MTETILIIGSIAL
+1 MTETILIIGSISL
-14 DTIENIRGKR
+14 DTIENNRGKR

-34 VTVAAGRSVPVNVV
+34 ATVAAGRLVPVNVV

-57 EGLEIYQ
+57 EGLKIYK

-100 LGVFSDFSPRL
+100 LGVFSDFLPRL

-148 MNLWIDISLKQL
+148 MNLWIETTKNKLLKVLKKSDILL
-160 INVISRVNMF
+160 INESEAELISGTNNIDRSAVQLQGLGPSTVVIKKGSSGVVLF
-170 LLNDEEA
+170 HGEEKVSIGA
-177 LLLTKKQTVEDAAE
+177 
-191 ILLDMGPEIIIIKQ
+191 
-205 GSMGSY
+205 Y
-211 LFDKKNNLKKH
+211 
-222 IPAFP
+222 P
-227 VDNVVDTTGAGDSFA
+227 VKDVIDTTGAGDTFG
-242 GGFVGN
+242 GGFV
-248 IEKTDIVS
+248 S
-256 AIIAGSAIASFTVSS
+256 ALASGGTFRDALIKGSALASICVEG
-271 FGVNGLI
+271 FGVESLLEVNL
-278 DITKKEMNN
+278 EE
-287 RINYIKKI
+287 IKKRE
-295 IKD
+295 KFLYSVFCS

>member
-14 DTIENIRGKR
+14 DTIENNRGKR

-57 EGLEIYQ
+57 EGLKIYQ

-90 MDSRETLFTD
+90 MDNRETLFTD

-117 VSNVFLA
+117 VSIVFLA

-148 MNLWIDISLKQL
+148 MNLWIETTKNELLEVLKKSDILL
-160 INVISRVNMF
+160 INESEAELITGTNNIDRSAVQLQGLGPSTVVIKKGSSGAVLF
-170 LLNDEEA
+170 HGEEKVSIGA
-177 LLLTKKQTVEDAAE
+177 
-191 ILLDMGPEIIIIKQ
+191 
-205 GSMGSY
+205 Y
-211 LFDKKNNLKKH
+211 
-222 IPAFP
+222 P
-227 VDNVVDTTGAGDSFA
+227 VKDVIDTTGAGDTFG
-242 GGFVGN
+242 GGFV
-248 IEKTDIVS
+248 S
-256 AIIAGSAIASFTVSS
+256 ALASGGTFRDALIKGSALASICVEG
-271 FGVNGLI
+271 FGVESLLEVNL
-278 DITKKEMNN
+278 EE
-287 RINYIKKI
+287 IKKRENFLHSVLCP
-295 IKD
+295 

>member
-14 DTIENIRGKR
+14 DTIENNRGKR

-34 VTVAAGRSVPVNVV
+34 ATVAAGRSVPVNVV

-90 MDSRETLFTD
+90 MDNRETLFTD

-148 MNLWIDISLKQL
+148 MNLWIETTKNELLEVLKKSDILL
-160 INVISRVNMF
+160 INESEAELISGTNNIDRSAVQLQGLGPSTVVIKKGSSGAVLF
-170 LLNDEEA
+170 HGEEKVSIGA
-177 LLLTKKQTVEDAAE
+177 
-191 ILLDMGPEIIIIKQ
+191 
-205 GSMGSY
+205 Y
-211 LFDKKNNLKKH
+211 
-222 IPAFP
+222 P
-227 VDNVVDTTGAGDSFA
+227 VKDVIDTTGAGDTFG
-242 GGFVGN
+242 GGFV
-248 IEKTDIVS
+248 S
-256 AIIAGSAIASFTVSS
+256 ALASGGTFRDALIKGSALASICVEG
-271 FGVNGLI
+271 FGIESLLEVNL
-278 DITKKEMNN
+278 EE
-287 RINYIKKI
+287 IKKRE
-295 IKD
+295 KFLHSVLCS